1 MNKRCRCCGRDDCVM
16 CRQPDPAPVESA
28 ANHGKYYWKAQAQA
42 KDGEIASLKA
52 ELAEANGTLQEH
64 ESEKW
69 CFNDQHVM
77 KSDLATAQIAAIELA
92 KKLAE
97 VKCASGEELAR
108 VTADRDALWGILLS
122 TGEQCAKAMT
132 RALELEDR
140 AKAAEADAQRL
151 REALTIYADPVNWK
165 CGRCGG
171 KDHINCFMSSYH
183 GPIGDDIGDQQGY
196 SVAQAA
202 VAPPSPAPT
211 SRSVCFQCG
220 EDITGTDHRG
230 KCSALAPANK
240 LNRRGTDMNRSGTV
254 MW

>member
-1 MNKRCRCCGRDDCVM
+1 M

-42 KDGEIASLKA
+42 KDAEIASLKA

-108 VTADRDALWGILLS
+108 VTAERDELQKAIESLQEALAAYAGWSPHQFTGLLAEHRRLQES
-122 TGEQCAKAMT
+122 YRDLDA
-132 RALELEDR
+132 RR
-140 AKAAEADAQRL
+140 FAAEADARRL
-151 REALTIYADPVNWK
+151 REALDAS
-165 CGRCGG
+165 RCF
-171 KDHINCFMSSYH
+171 KDHTLSEAYKCKRC
-183 GPIGDDIGDQQGY
+183 
-196 SVAQAA
+196 VARAA
-202 VAPPSPAPT
+202 LAPPAPAPT

-230 KCSALAPANK
+230 KCSADP
-240 LNRRGTDMNRSGTV
+240 G
-254 MW
+254 